1 MDRKQNDEDVLA
13 LLDDEFG
20 ADDDTDD
27 DAVEHSDHNSE
38 SELSDFEQGE
48 EHDPVPLNFQLPL
61 PPDPTTFKPM
71 DAEDNAGEQQQGA
84 RGPNHRLIY
93 HEGITNPLYVAK
105 DGTRWRMN
113 PEPKGRRRQ
122 RRCDLIRHPPGVLNV
137 AKHADTPL
145 KAFELFF
152 PNEVLQE
159 LVECT
164 NNYIQTIQ
172 GNYNR
177 ERDAAPTTLPE
188 LKACLGLLFLAG
200 VKKMS
205 HTDLLDLWKTDGTG
219 VEYFRLTMGLNRFR
233 FLLRS
238 LRFDDLRTRADRKV
252 TDKLAAVRYLL
263 DHFNNNCK
271 KAYSLSEMVTIDEML
286 ETFRGRCGFRQYIPN
301 KPAKYGLKIFALT
314 DAKMFYTNN
323 IEVY

>member
-1 MDRKQNDEDVLA
+1 MDGLQNDEDILA
-13 LLDDEFG
+13 MLDDEFG

-27 DAVEHSDHNSE
+27 DAVEHSEHNSE
-38 SELSDFEQGE
+38 SELSEFEHE
-48 EHDPVPLNFQLPL
+48 DEHDPVPLNLQL
-61 PPDPTTFKPM
+61 PPDPNIIEPM
-71 DAEDNAGEQQQGA
+71 EEDNVGEQQQGVPESNL
-84 RGPNHRLIY
+84 RGMY
-93 HEGITNPLYVAK
+93 HEGNTNNLYVAN

-113 PEPKGRRRQ
+113 PEPRGRRRQ
-122 RRCDLIRHPPGVLNV
+122 RRCDLIRRLPGVLDA
-137 AKHADTPL
+137 AKHANTPL

-152 PNEVLQE
+152 PDEVLQE
-159 LVECT
+159 FVACT
-164 NNYIQTIQ
+164 NTYIQTIQ

-205 HTDLLDLWKTDGTG
+205 HTDLIDLWKTDGTG

-271 KAYSLSEMVTIDEML
+271 KHYSLSEMVTIDEML
-286 ETFRGRCGFRQYIPN
+286 EAFRGRCGFRQYIPN
-301 KPAKYGLKIFALT
+301 KPAKYGVKSLH
-314 DAKMFYTNN
+314 
-323 IEVY
+323 